1 MVKFV
6 SIIEHH
12 HDNFFN
18 EALGIGGKEN
28 EASKTAWAF
37 LKSKV
42 RRADLS

>member
-12 HDNFFN
+12 HDYFFN

-28 EASKTAWAF
+28 EASKTAWAL
-37 LKSKV
+37 LKNKV
-42 RRADLS
+42 RIAELS